1 MSKANN
7 PSSFLHLQ
15 LAKSERNKRVEGL
28 SHGARYPNW
37 EVREGPNEG
46 TEIHSQTLVLCQAR
60 PCGVFMVCM
69 RPLVLG
75 SLDRIQLLTRETT
88 WEGNLGTYLV
98 DLVGRVLPYV
108 STLSILVLE

>member
-15 LAKSERNKRVEGL
+15 LAKSERNKRLEGL
-28 SHGARYPNW
+28 SHGARYPSHFFTARG
-37 EVREGPNEG
+37 EGREGRSEGGPNEG
-46 TEIHSQTLVLCQAR
+46 TEIHAEIHSQTLVLCQAR

-75 SLDRIQLLTRETT
+75 VLRE
-88 WEGNLGTYLV
+88 
-98 DLVGRVLPYV
+98 
-108 STLSILVLE
+108 